1 MYVVLFYDIKKGPR
15 APKVL
20 KYLRQKLIWIQNSVF
35 EGEVTEA
42 QFEEITETLH
52 SMINT
57 EKDSIIYY
65 TFDSMKYSKRE
76 VLGIEKNPTDSF
88 I

>member
-1 MYVVLFYDIKKGPR
+1 MYIILVYDVVSQKRGTKL
-15 APKVL
+15 L
-20 KYLRQKLIWIQNSVF
+20 KFLRQHLNWIQNSVF

-42 QFEEITETLH
+42 GFEVLKSGMKEI
-52 SMINT
+52 INK

-65 TFDSMKYSKRE
+65 KFDSQNYTDRG
-76 VLGIEKNPTDSF
+76 VIGIEKSEIDSF